1 MRISDWSSDVCS
13 SDLLSVIETSAE
25 ANWASDVECVAA
37 EVPLSRADQT
47 LADLALLGIAPDQS
61 VLELDTDDDGA
72 ADTEAATY
80 LASIDGPGDVRA
92 VQARATTT
100 VSSANVLNGLAGP
113 GSALQVDVVQSPD
126 YVASATGHPGG
137 ATVTGDQP
145 VVNVQLAGE
154 PMITLDDSNETA
166 ERSE

>member
-13 SDLLSVIETSAE
+13 SDL
-25 ANWASDVECVAA
+25 SDVECVAA

-80 LASIDGPGDVRA
+80 LASIDGPGDARA

-100 VSSANVLNGLAGP
+100 VSTANVLNGLAGP
-113 GSALQVDVVQSPD
+113 GSAIQVDVVQSPD

-145 VVNVQLAGE
+145 VVNVQLAG
-154 PMITLDDSNETA
+154 
-166 ERSE
+166 RSEEHTS